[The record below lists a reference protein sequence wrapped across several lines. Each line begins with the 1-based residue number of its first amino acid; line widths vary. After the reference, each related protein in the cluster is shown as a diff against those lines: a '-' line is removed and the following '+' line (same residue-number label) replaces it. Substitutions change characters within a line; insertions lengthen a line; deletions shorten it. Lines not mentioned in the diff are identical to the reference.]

1 MDALSK
7 PLPAAATPEA
17 GLPFRQLA
25 LEQLLLEL
33 ELRLLDPSVRRNPG
47 VLDSLLADEFRE
59 FGSSGREF
67 NKARIIAE
75 LQTESYTPPTICG
88 FEARLLSTGVALVT
102 YKTLRD
108 DGTSALRSSLWIER
122 DGKWQVLFHQGTK
135 MPVPG

>member
-7 PLPAAATPEA
+7 PLPAAATPE
-17 GLPFRQLA
+17 GGQPLEQLA

-33 ELRLLDPSVRRNPG
+33 ELRLLDPFVRRDPG

-67 NKARIIAE
+67 DKARIIAE
-75 LQTESYTPPTICG
+75 LQTESYTPPTISG
-88 FEARLLSTGVALVT
+88 FEARLLSPGVALVT
-102 YKTLRD
+102 YKTLRE
-108 DGTSALRSSLWIER
+108 DGTCALRSSIWIER
-122 DGKWQVLFHQGTK
+122 EDHWQVLFHQGTK